1 MNKVFAVEG
10 MLLNVKVL
18 LDQSMLSLSVNL
30 DQNVEMSAIDTLKVL
45 SVNCKGLQDKQKRV
59 DVLSY
64 LKAMQAY
71 IICLQDTHLVKKDA

>member
-30 DQNVEMSAIDTLKVL
+30 DQNVEMSAINTLRVL
-45 SVNCKGLQDKQKRV
+45 SVNVRAYRTNRNKLMFYLILKQCKH
-59 DVLSY
+59 
-64 LKAMQAY
+64 
-71 IICLQDTHLVKKDA
+71 I